1 MGVLDAI
8 RSPAHTRLMAPARPP
23 RPPRP
28 RRIVI
33 VVYDGVQAL
42 DVTGPHEV
50 FAGATGVVAAASP
63 GRVAYE
69 IEIAALTSGP
79 VRTESGLQL
88 VATTL
93 EPAAEVDTLVVPGGA
108 GVYEAS
114 ADDALVATV
123 SAMAGRARRVVG
135 VCSGAFVLAAAGL
148 LEGRRATT
156 HWARA
161 ARLAAEHPAVRVDA
175 DPIWTRDGDVWT
187 SAGVTAG
194 IDVALALVEDDHG
207 VDVAE
212 TVARWLVMFLR
223 RPGTQSQFAAPVW
236 RRRARDEPVRRAQ
249 ELIDADPADDH
260 RLGRLAARVAM
271 SERHLLR
278 RFQAEVGVTPAR
290 YVAAARVAAAR
301 RELEDTDEPVSA
313 IAAAVGFG
321 TAESMRR
328 TFVRDLGTPPDD
340 YRRRFTRHPPVHPT
354 RPPDSRPTRHPE
366 SPPTRHPVSKD
377 HAS

>member
-1 MGVLDAI
+1 VVLA
-8 RSPAHTRLMAPARPP
+8 
-23 RPPRP
+23 
-28 RRIVI
+28 
-33 VVYDGVQAL
+33 YDGVQAL
-42 DVTGPHEV
+42 DITGPHEV
-50 FAGATGVVAAASP
+50 FAGATSVVAAASP
-63 GRVAYE
+63 GRVAYD
-69 IEIAALTSGP
+69 IDVTGLVPGP

-88 VATTL
+88 VATAL
-93 EPAAEVDTLVVPGGA
+93 DPGAAVDTLVVPGGG
-108 GVYEAS
+108 GVYAAA
-114 ADDALVATV
+114 ADDALVAAV
-123 SAMAGRARRVVG
+123 RDLAGRARRVVG

-161 ARLAAEHPAVRVDA
+161 ARLAAEHPGVDVDA

-212 TVARWLVMFLR
+212 TVARWMVMFLR

-249 ELIDADPADDH
+249 ELIDANPADDH
-260 RLGRLAARVAM
+260 RLGRLATRVAM

-340 YRRRFTRHPPVHPT
+340 YRRRFTR
-354 RPPDSRPTRHPE
+354 RPPHRPAPQ
-366 SPPTRHPVSKD
+366 KD
-377 HAS
+377 HTA